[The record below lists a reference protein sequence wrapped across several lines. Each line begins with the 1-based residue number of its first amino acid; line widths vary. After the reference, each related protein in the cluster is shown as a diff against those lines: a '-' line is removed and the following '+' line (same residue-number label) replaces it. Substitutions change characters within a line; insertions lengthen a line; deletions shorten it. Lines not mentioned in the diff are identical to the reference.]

1 MAMIVH
7 SMDAETERM
16 SLADRHS
23 GGPLHRQF
31 PTTRWSLI
39 IATRQRPTTE
49 AKDALAHLCA
59 SYWYPLYAFARRW
72 SAQIEGAQ
80 DLTQGFFACLLEKEY
95 LKDFDR
101 ERGRFRA
108 FLLTAFR
115 HFIANERDRERAQKR
130 GGGQIPISLDM
141 QEAERRYLIEPIH
154 DLTPEKLYERSWATT
169 LLDRVLERLRRSCS
183 NLSQF
188 DRLRV
193 FLTGEPRGKSYSELA
208 SELGMSEGALKI
220 AVHRLRRKFRKVLLA
235 EIADTVASPEEVRE
249 EIQYLLS
256 VVSG

>member
-1 MAMIVH
+1 MEV
-7 SMDAETERM
+7 ETERM
-16 SLADRHS
+16 SLAERHS
-23 GGPLHRQF
+23 GAPSHGQF

-49 AKDALAHLCA
+49 ARDALAHLCA

-72 SAQIEGAQ
+72 TTQIEGAQ
-80 DLTQGFFACLLEKEY
+80 DLTQGFFACLLEKDY

-130 GGGQIPISLDM
+130 GGGQIPLSLDM
-141 QEAERRYLIEPIH
+141 QQAERRYLLEPGD
-154 DLTPEKLYERSWATT
+154 DLTPERLYERSWAMT
-169 LLDRVLERLRRSCS
+169 LLDRVLERLRRESS
-183 NLSQF
+183 LSQF

-193 FLTGEPRGKSYSELA
+193 FLTGEPSGTSYSELA
-208 SELGMSEGALKI
+208 SELGMSEGALKT
-220 AVHRLRRKFRKVLLA
+220 AVHRLRRKFRNVLVA
-235 EIADTVASPEEVRE
+235 EIADTVASPEEVKD
-249 EIQYLLS
+249 EIRYLLS
-256 VVSG
+256 IVSG